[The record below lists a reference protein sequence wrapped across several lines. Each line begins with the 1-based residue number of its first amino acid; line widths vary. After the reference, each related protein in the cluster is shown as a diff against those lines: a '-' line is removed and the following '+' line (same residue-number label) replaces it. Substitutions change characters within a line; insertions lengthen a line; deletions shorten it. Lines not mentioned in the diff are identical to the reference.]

1 MFFTTIIIA
10 FLYKNII
17 ASLIFLNFIETL
29 FIIYEFY
36 YYRTKKINIILW
48 LISRIL
54 MMTCYNSVIL
64 IRK

>member
-1 MFFTTIIIA
+1 MFLTTIIIA

-17 ASLIFLNFIETL
+17 ASLIFLNLNETL

-36 YYRTKKINIILW
+36 YYRTKKSNIILW

-54 MMTCYNSVIL
+54 MIASYNSVIL
-64 IRK
+64 IRT

>member
-1 MFFTTIIIA
+1 MFLTTIIIA

-17 ASLIFLNFIETL
+17 TSLIFLNLNETL

-36 YYRTKKINIILW
+36 YYRTRKTNIILW

-54 MMTCYNSVIL
+54 MMICYNTVIL
-64 IRK
+64 IRA